1 MSSWKLLAPGKK
13 NNKFHIIISMAPY
26 INTKESEKLVPH
38 VAPRTQEMVSF
49 SYRILFL
56 CSVTFYTYLFMQ
68 NRSTAL
74 LRLPWERKKK
84 LLYIRMHRIY
94 IVALCDNWTI
104 CNCFFFNNKK
114 NSGLH
119 LICWFFPPFLPLSFS
134 YARTVWKGEGSR
146 SLRYGVLGANDRQL
160 SWGGVGGPEQVY
172 NYFFFSRCS

>member
-1 MSSWKLLAPGKK
+1 
-13 NNKFHIIISMAPY
+13 MAPH

-68 NRSTAL
+68 NRSAAL
-74 LRLPWERKKK
+74 LRLPWERKEK

-114 NSGLH
+114 KLWFAFNLLIFPSFFLLH
-119 LICWFFPPFLPLSFS
+119 FHMPEQCERGRGRDHW
-134 YARTVWKGEGSR
+134 G
-146 SLRYGVLGANDRQL
+146 YGGLGASERQL
-160 SWGGVGGPEQVY
+160 SWGGVGDPEQVY

>member
-1 MSSWKLLAPGKK
+1 
-13 NNKFHIIISMAPY
+13 MAPH

-68 NRSTAL
+68 NRSAAL
-74 LRLPWERKKK
+74 LRLPWERKEK

-104 CNCFFFNNKK
+104 CNCVFFLIIKK

-119 LICWFFPPFLPLSFS
+119 LICWFFPPFFLLHLHMPEQCE
-134 YARTVWKGEGSR
+134 RGRGRDHWG
-146 SLRYGVLGANDRQL
+146 YGGLGASERQL
-160 SWGGVGGPEQVY
+160 SWGGVGDPEQVY
-172 NYFFFSRCS
+172 SYFFFSRCS

>member
-1 MSSWKLLAPGKK
+1 
-13 NNKFHIIISMAPY
+13 MAPH

-49 SYRILFL
+49 SYRILSL

-68 NRSTAL
+68 NRSAAL
-74 LRLPWERKKK
+74 LRLPWERKEK

-94 IVALCDNWTI
+94 IVALCDHWTI

-114 NSGLH
+114 KL
-119 LICWFFPPFLPLSFS
+119 WFAFNLLVFPPFLPLAFS
-134 YARTVWKGEGSR
+134 YARTVWKMEGWG
-146 SLRYGVLGANDRQL
+146 LATGIFH
-160 SWGGVGGPEQVY
+160 GGVGDPEQVY